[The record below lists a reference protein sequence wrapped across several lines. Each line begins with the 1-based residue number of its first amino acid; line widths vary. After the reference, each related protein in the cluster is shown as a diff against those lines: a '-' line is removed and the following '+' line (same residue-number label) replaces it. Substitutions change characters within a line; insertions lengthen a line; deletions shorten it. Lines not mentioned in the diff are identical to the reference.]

1 MAVVWSGV
9 GVALSLEVGA
19 LVGAIVLRG
28 LDLFLICGSPHRSW
42 LSIQRLRASFEF
54 CFWDNLGA
62 QRHVYSSCHIEIS
75 LGCV

>member
-28 LDLFLICGSPHRSW
+28 LDLS
-42 LSIQRLRASFEF
+42 
-54 CFWDNLGA
+54 
-62 QRHVYSSCHIEIS
+62 
-75 LGCV
+75 